1 LKTLLEIKEKNLV
14 PQEGGWT
21 KLPMT
26 LRIKVKDKGEADRDK
41 AKYEKEF
48 KDKGLQFDTTIIEEP
63 DVIVPAPTNTR
74 IPNP

>member
-1 LKTLLEIKEKNLV
+1 MKILLEVKEKNLV
-14 PQEGGWT
+14 PQEGGWK

-26 LRIKVKDKGEADRDK
+26 LRIMVTNKDEADRDK

-63 DVIVPAPTNTR
+63 DIIVPAPINTR
-74 IPNP
+74 ISNP

>member
-1 LKTLLEIKEKNLV
+1 MKTLLEIKEKNLV

-21 KLPMT
+21 KLPMI
-26 LRIKVKDKGEADRDK
+26 LRIMVTNKDEADRDK

-48 KDKGLQFDTTIIEEP
+48 KDKGLQFDTIIIEEP